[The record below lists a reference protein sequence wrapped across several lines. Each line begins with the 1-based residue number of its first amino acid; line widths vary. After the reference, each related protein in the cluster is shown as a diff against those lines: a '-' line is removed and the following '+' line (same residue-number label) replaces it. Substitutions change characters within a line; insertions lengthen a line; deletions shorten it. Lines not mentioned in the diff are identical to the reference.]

1 MSSFSNGALA
11 QLLGESVSHADPAD
25 IIDQRRSV
33 DLEAAI
39 EDYPWVRR
47 DEVLTIDGRRFFI

>member
-1 MSSFSNGALA
+1 MQQSNDPRIRD
-11 QLLGESVSHADPAD
+11 LGIGVPHADPAD
-25 IIDQRRSV
+25 LAEQARSV
-33 DLEAAI
+33 DLDAVI

>member
-1 MSSFSNGALA
+1 MSHISERRLR
-11 QLLGESVSHADPAD
+11 LLQADVPHADPAD
-25 IIDQRRSV
+25 LAEQARTV
-33 DLEAAI
+33 DLDTLI

>member
-1 MSSFSNGALA
+1 MPHASDHRLHPSQAD
-11 QLLGESVSHADPAD
+11 VPHADPR
-25 IIDQRRSV
+25 ISPSRRTV
-33 DLEAAI
+33 DLDTLI